1 MFDLKNVDVKA
12 LRNDL
17 VKNAVIIVV
26 ARVIRFYLTETALA
40 GGASNVLS
48 YLSHDDSF
56 TYPLVCTLLG
66 FTFFHVVVSPSLSQM
81 Q

>member
-1 MFDLKNVDVKA
+1 MFNLKNVDVKA

-17 VKNAVIIVV
+17 IKNAVIIVV
-26 ARVIRFYLTETALA
+26 ARVIRFYLTEASLA
-40 GGASNVLS
+40 GASNVMS
-48 YLSHDDSF
+48 VLSHDDSF

-66 FTFFHVVVSPSLSQM
+66 FTFFHVVVSPSLAQM